1 MERSYKEMVG
11 TIRFAV
17 KFCTWWYPW
26 LKYKKE
32 TIHSHKKSTARTCL
46 YPVQLDSPYSK
57 LYVKSPGTCQC
68 DIWGPSY
75 VCLRFISL
83 EGFT

>member
-1 MERSYKEMVG
+1 MVG

-32 TIHSHKKSTARTCL
+32 TVHSHKKSTACTGF
-46 YPVQLDSPYSK
+46 YPMQVDSPYSK
-57 LYVKSPGTCQC
+57 LYG
-68 DIWGPSY
+68 
-75 VCLRFISL
+75 
-83 EGFT
+83 